1 MSIIDSVFSII
12 EPKEHNCLCVL
23 SRKQDF
29 VKNQIKSWMTQ
40 AMKMD
45 MQMQM
50 LELGQRIL
58 FLTQSRKPK
67 NFDWKKVEKL
77 MYHKFKQFH
86 YTEGLLYGL

>member
-1 MSIIDSVFSII
+1 LIPTLRPWSNICMSVA
-12 EPKEHNCLCVL
+12 
-23 SRKQDF
+23 RKWASCST
-29 VKNQIKSWMTQ
+29 KSWMTQ

-58 FLTQSRKPK
+58 LLTQSRKPK